1 MKSLALPFALTFF
14 ALFLWGCRNSGSE
27 DDRVEYR
34 VAYPLTVSLSEF
46 EREVSLEGPQPLEE
60 PGKIYAYEN
69 WILISEPG
77 KGIHV
82 LDNSDP
88 ESPQKLGFI
97 PIVGNRDL
105 SVRNGILYA
114 DSLRDLLVLDFTDT
128 GSVSE
133 ITRLKGVLQDPVV
146 WPAEAELFEYG
157 EIADDEVLIGWEVRT
172 EWRSPPDV
180 QVDVLFAED
189 AAATGSTGQGG
200 SLARFRIVGDYLYAV
215 DSHSINIF
223 DLTDLLNPLE
233 QEDVFA
239 GFDIETLYNQGELLF
254 LGSRSG
260 MYIYDISDPSSPVYV
275 SEFQHGTACDPVV
288 VEGDY
293 AYVTLR
299 GGTVCGAAES
309 GLYIIDLRTL
319 SQPQQL
325 AFYPMDGPYGLGY
338 HGSHLY
344 VCDGDSGLKVY
355 DKSNLEGL
363 ELIQSLDYAEAFD
376 LIPLDSHLILIAGQR
391 LVQFDYAGGGLELIG
406 EILLVD

>member
-1 MKSLALPFALTFF
+1 MKSLVLHLSL
-14 ALFLWGCRNSGSE
+14 ALFAVLLWGCRNSGPE
-27 DDRVEYR
+27 DDRIEYR

-46 EREVSLEGPQPLEE
+46 ERDVSMEAPQPLEE

-69 WILISEPG
+69 WILISEQG

-88 ESPQKLGFI
+88 EAPLKVGFI
-97 PIVGNRDL
+97 PIIGNRDL
-105 SVRNGILYA
+105 SIKGDILYA
-114 DSLRDLLVLDFTDT
+114 DSLRDLLVFDFTNPSSISMI
-128 GSVSE
+128 G
-133 ITRLKGVLQDPVV
+133 RLEDVLQHPVV
-146 WPAEAELFEYG
+146 WPAEAEMFEYG
-157 EIADDEVLIGWEVRT
+157 RIGDDEILIGWEVRT
-172 EWRSPPDV
+172 ELRSPPDM
-180 QVDVLFAED
+180 QVDILWAED
-189 AAATGSTGQGG
+189 AALAGPAGQGG

-223 DLTDLLNPLE
+223 DITDLLNPLE

-239 GFDIETLYNQGELLF
+239 GFDIETIYNQGAMLF

-260 MYIYDISDPSSPVYV
+260 MYIYDITEPSSPVYV

-299 GGTVCGAAES
+299 GGTICGAAES
-309 GLYIIDLRTL
+309 GLYIIDIKDLL
-319 SQPQQL
+319 QPVQL

-344 VCDGDSGLKVY
+344 VCDDDSGLKVY
-355 DKSNLEGL
+355 DKSDLEGL
-363 ELIQSLDYAEAFD
+363 ELLQRFDYAEAFD
-376 LIPLDSHLILIAGQR
+376 LIPLESHLILIAGQR
-391 LVQFDYAGGGLELIG
+391 LVQFRYAGNGLELIG
-406 EILLVD
+406 ETLLVD